1 MVEKAFAKLD
11 KNGNGEIELDDLQ
24 GVYNASKH
32 PDVIQGKK
40 SQEEILQE
48 FLRTFESYSYYRV
61 NNFVQRIS
69 SLIFN
74 PREKLIM
81 LLHVKNLKIIILSSV
96 LLLISINTLLL

>member
-40 SQEEILQE
+40 SQEDILQE

-96 LLLISINTLLL
+96 LLLI